1 MTDEQLIEA
10 QMVLGKEALRL
21 SLEILNEGNT
31 STKLVSPYA
40 LFEGDTPGDWKMTIE
55 KVR

>member
-21 SLEILNEGNT
+21 SLEILKDG
-31 STKLVSPYA
+31 SPSKIISPYA

-55 KVR
+55 RVR